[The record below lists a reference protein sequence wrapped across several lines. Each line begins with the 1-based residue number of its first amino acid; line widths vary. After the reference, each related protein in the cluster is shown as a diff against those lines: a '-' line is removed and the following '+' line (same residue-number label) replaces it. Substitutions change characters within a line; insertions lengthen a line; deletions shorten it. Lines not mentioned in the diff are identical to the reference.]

1 MLQIDRVKSDIE
13 IVPGDEP
20 PAAANSGASVDVLLR
35 MLERDPS
42 SRMRLRSLVL
52 DVLREELQE
61 LERRGRV

>member
-20 PAAANSGASVDVLLR
+20 PAANSGASVDVLLR